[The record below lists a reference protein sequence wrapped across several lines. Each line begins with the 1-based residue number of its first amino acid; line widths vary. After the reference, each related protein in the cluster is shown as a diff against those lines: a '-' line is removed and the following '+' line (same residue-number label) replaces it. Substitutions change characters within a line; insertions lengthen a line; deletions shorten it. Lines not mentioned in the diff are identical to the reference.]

1 MINIIWFAMLAC
13 GIVSA
18 AIQGDIRL
26 VTEATISGAEESVKM
41 AFNLIGII
49 ALWSGLVKI
58 AEDAGLIQMLAKL
71 IQPLTRAL
79 FPEIPPDHPAMG
91 AVVLSMSANL
101 LGLGNACTPL
111 GIKAMEEL
119 QKLNAHKDTAS
130 NSMCTFVAITASS
143 LTLIPTTVIAL
154 RAAAKSSN
162 PTAIVGTTI
171 AATAASTAVAI
182 IADML
187 FRKAASRR
195 FKL

>member
-26 VTEATISGAEESVKM
+26 VTEATISGAEEAVKM

-119 QKLNAHKDTAS
+119 QKLNAHKDTA
-130 NSMCTFVAITASS
+130 
-143 LTLIPTTVIAL
+143 VIVCA
-154 RAAAKSSN
+154 RS
-162 PTAIVGTTI
+162 
-171 AATAASTAVAI
+171 
-182 IADML
+182 
-187 FRKAASRR
+187 
-195 FKL
+195 